1 MSSIIKTDCQRK
13 TNGRAYAGSQQVSL
27 AFTRS
32 MQQGQ
37 GFRAKTMQ
45 CAGSSRH
52 MPLRPKRCTDH
63 VESGSNYAPT
73 IRILLIPVMSLPL
86 SWMRLRLELLFL
98 LEWKNYAL
106 SKTPSQAYSRLYARR
121 KK

>member
-1 MSSIIKTDCQRK
+1 MNSIIKADCQRK
-13 TNGRAYAGSQQVSL
+13 TSGRAYAGSQQVSL

-37 GFRAKTMQ
+37 GSSAKTMQ

-52 MPLRPKRCTDH
+52 MLLRPKRCTGH
-63 VESGSNYAPT
+63 VESGSNYARAV
-73 IRILLIPVMSLPL
+73 RILPIPVTSLPL

-106 SKTPSQAYSRLYARR
+106 SKTPFQE
-121 KK
+121 